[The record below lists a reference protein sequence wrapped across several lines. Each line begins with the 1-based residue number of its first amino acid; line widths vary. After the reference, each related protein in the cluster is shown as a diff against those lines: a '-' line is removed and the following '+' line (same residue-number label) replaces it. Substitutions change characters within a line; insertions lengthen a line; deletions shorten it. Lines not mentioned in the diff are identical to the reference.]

1 VLTVRTRFY
10 LTTAVTA
17 LIVILGSVNE
27 IRADADALHE
37 FHEVE
42 LHEYEATLAGV
53 MGLGSVA
60 VSTWVFDNTFWDDMG
75 AFVDGGCIDEP
86 WALDNLESAHGSV
99 GLQGLYLL
107 APDGRSC
114 FTSQSEG
121 FALAQDPAW
130 AATLSTVVRS
140 PSRVNRFYMA
150 SGGAVVE
157 IFYATI
163 HASADR
169 AHAGPIGG
177 YLVAARKL
185 DEQALGGVTAVV
197 RGDVR
202 IVAVGAP
209 LPAESVGEVAALLPL
224 NGIDGRPVA
233 QLLGTRVLTRL
244 AAMEESQA
252 RRGALVLAA
261 GLISVLGLIYLQR
274 RWLFLPFERLTRSV
288 AAGDAKALRALEAS
302 ADEFGALARVLIRVF
317 AFRDEEQKMIAA
329 LREESTRRHQL
340 SVALERAGNAVA
352 ITDVSF
358 RIIWANQAY
367 CAVHGYAESTVVG
380 RHPLRVQ
387 LGDASPDSAA
397 MLSTLSIAEGRS
409 VVLSRA
415 PSGETFWNE
424 IDVRPYHDDAGE
436 RLGYTLIESDVTER
450 RLSDELSQVSVALN
464 EAASPSMSR
473 EAFLE
478 RALAALRTISGVC
491 SVRIEPAASAE
502 RGLTDPEDDAILSL
516 TTDIPG
522 AAGAA
527 GRLVVELTPEAPRRE
542 ALRTG
547 IIEVG
552 KRIVEMLAQRDD
564 RLRFAAVFQYSPDAL
579 LLLDPQGRMH
589 GANPAALAMLSALP
603 KLGAVPLAELVEGCA
618 EALQRVLGP
627 DASVATF
634 DTETFV
640 RLDGGARLAVDA
652 RYTRVGGP
660 DGDSA
665 LLTLRDIRARLA
677 AEAEL
682 AAQRDVATRLHALRD
697 ALGVMLGRLP
707 VSILLLDADG
717 SISYVNDACRDLLG
731 VSSTMSLPIVL
742 PAELAR
748 ALDLAELTSE
758 AYTATARRPLDR
770 ELPRC
775 DGERIWVELSAESI
789 SLNDQEHLL
798 VSLVEISAR
807 KKSESALR
815 DARDLAEQSLS
826 AKDAFLANTSHE
838 LRTPMNA
845 IVGFTHLLGQTALDE
860 RQADWVKKVG
870 IAARHLLELLHE
882 LLDHAKLTAGKLEL
896 EQGPLV
902 FGDLVE
908 PLVELFTDRA
918 HEKGIE
924 LVTTIAP
931 ELRGT
936 LLGDGRRLKQVLL
949 NLLSNAVKFTEHG
962 RVEVTATVADLSAT
976 QCTVAIEI
984 RDTGIGMS
992 AVDLERIFQP
1002 FVQVDNSR
1010 TRRFGGTGLGLSISR
1025 TVLEL
1030 MGGRLSVRSELGVGS
1045 VFRCLVPLSRVDAAP
1060 PAPPIAEADGLRLAR
1075 LKNTRILIVE
1085 DNAINEE
1092 ILLELLAP
1100 YGISPVVAR
1109 TGKEALERIATAERE
1124 RGATPFDLVLMDIQM
1139 PEMDG
1144 LEATRI
1150 IRALPDPDA
1159 ARQPIVAMTAHSME
1173 RDRLESVAA
1182 GMNGHLNKPIEP
1194 QALERLLLDWLA
1206 PRPEGA

>member
-1 VLTVRTRFY
+1 MLTVRTRFY
-10 LTTAVTA
+10 LTTVVTA

-27 IRADADALHE
+27 IRSDANQIHE
-37 FHEVE
+37 FHSVE
-42 LHEYEATLAGV
+42 QHEYEATLTGV
-53 MGLGSVA
+53 LGLESAA
-60 VSTWVFDNTFWDDMG
+60 VSTWVFDNTFWDDML
-75 AFVDGGCIDEP
+75 AFVGDGCTDET
-86 WALDNLESAHGSV
+86 WARENLESARESV
-99 GLQGLYLL
+99 GVQGLYLL

-114 FTSQSEG
+114 FASQPEG
-121 FALAQDPAW
+121 FALAQEPMW
-130 AATLSTVVRS
+130 AATLGEIVRS
-140 PSRVNRFYMA
+140 PSRINRFYLA
-150 SGGAVVE
+150 SDGSVVE
-157 IFYATI
+157 IFSATV

-177 YLVAARKL
+177 YLIAARKL
-185 DEQALGGVTAVV
+185 DGQVLGGVTSVV
-197 RGDVR
+197 RGDAR
-202 IVAVGAP
+202 IVDVGAP
-209 LPAESVGEVAALLPL
+209 LPAKRAGEVAVLLPL

-233 QLLGTRVLTRL
+233 QLLGTRLLTRL
-244 AAMEESQA
+244 AILEEVQA
-252 RRGALVLAA
+252 KRGALVLVA
-261 GLISVLGLIYLQR
+261 GLLSLFGLIYLQR

-288 AAGDAKALRALEAS
+288 DAGDAKSLRALEADT
-302 ADEFGALARVLIRVF
+302 DEFGALARVLIRFF

-329 LREESTRRHQL
+329 LREESARRHQL

-358 RIIWANQAY
+358 RIIWANQTY

-380 RHPLRVQ
+380 RHPLRGQ
-387 LGDASPDSAA
+387 LGDASPESAP
-397 MLSTLSIAEGRS
+397 LPSTLSMAEGRS

-424 IDVRPYHDDAGE
+424 VDVRPYYGDAGE
-436 RLGYTLIESDVTER
+436 RLGYTLIESDVTDR
-450 RLSDELSQVSVALN
+450 RLSDELGQVKVALN

-478 RALAALRTISGVC
+478 RARAALRTISGVC
-491 SVRIEPAASAE
+491 AVRIEPAESAE
-502 RGLTDPEDDAILSL
+502 RARPDLRDDPTLRVI
-516 TTDIPG
+516 TYIPG
-522 AAGAA
+522 ASGAA
-527 GRLVVELTPEAPRRE
+527 GRLVVELAPEAPRRE
-542 ALRTG
+542 ALRTA
-547 IIEVG
+547 IVEVG
-552 KRIVEMLAQRDD
+552 ERIVEMLAQRDD
-564 RLRFAAVFQYSPDAL
+564 RLCFAAVFHYSPDAL
-579 LLLDPQGRMH
+579 LLLDPQGRVH
-589 GANPAALAMLSALP
+589 GANPAAHAMFSALA
-603 KLGAVPLAELVEGCA
+603 KLGAVPLADHVEGC
-618 EALQRVLGP
+618 EEGVQRVLG
-627 DASVATF
+627 AGARVATF

-717 SISYVNDACRDLLG
+717 SISYINDACRDLLG
-731 VSSTMSLPIVL
+731 VSSTVSLPIVL

-758 AYTATARRPLDR
+758 AYTVTARRPLDR
-770 ELPRC
+770 ELPRG

-789 SLNDQEHLL
+789 SLNDQGHLL
-798 VSLVEISAR
+798 VSLVEISER
-807 KKSESALR
+807 KKSEGALR
-815 DARDLAEQSLS
+815 DARDLAEQSLR

-870 IAARHLLELLHE
+870 IAARHLLELLHD
-882 LLDHAKLTAGKLEL
+882 LLDHATLTAGKLDL
-896 EQGPLV
+896 EQAPLV
-902 FGDLVE
+902 FSDLVE

-918 HEKGIE
+918 REKGIE
-924 LVTTIAP
+924 LVSTIAP
-931 ELRGT
+931 ELQCS

-949 NLLSNAVKFTEHG
+949 NLISNAVKFTEHG
-962 RVEVTATVADLSAT
+962 RVEVSATVADLSAA

-992 AVDLERIFQP
+992 TTDLERIFQP

-1025 TVLEL
+1025 TLLEL
-1030 MGGRLSVRSELGVGS
+1030 MGGRLSVRSELGRGS
-1045 VFRCLVPLSRVDAAP
+1045 VFRCLVPLSRVEAAP
-1060 PAPPIAEADGLRLAR
+1060 PAPPLVEEDASRLAR
-1075 LKNTRILIVE
+1075 LENARILVVE
-1085 DNAINEE
+1085 DNLINEE

-1100 YGISPVVAR
+1100 YGITPVVAR
-1109 TGKEALERIATAERE
+1109 TGKEALERIATAERK
-1124 RGATPFDLVLMDIQM
+1124 RGTTPFDLVLMDIQM

-1144 LEATRI
+1144 LEATWI

-1173 RDRLESVAA
+1173 RDRLDSVAA

-1206 PRPEGA
+1206 PGPEGA